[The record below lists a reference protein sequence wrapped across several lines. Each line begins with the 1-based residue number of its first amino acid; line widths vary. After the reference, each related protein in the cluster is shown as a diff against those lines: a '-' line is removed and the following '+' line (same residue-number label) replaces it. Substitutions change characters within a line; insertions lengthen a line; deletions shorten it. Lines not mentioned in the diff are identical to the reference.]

1 MKFQKITFLFVI
13 IISLNACATYKS
25 QYKDDI
31 KQAAFPDKEVAH
43 SFYLIGDAGNS
54 PIGSSSEALKA
65 FKSELNKA
73 SKNSTAIFL
82 GDNIYPKGLPG
93 KNHESRAFAEYQL
106 KAQTSAVKD
115 FKGEAIFIPGNHDWY
130 SDGLKGLKRQEK
142 YIEDALGKNTFLP
155 ENGCPIEKVEISD
168 DIVMIIIDS
177 EWYLTNW
184 DKHPTINDDCEIK
197 TRFKFFEE
205 LESLIKKARGK
216 TTIIALHHPMFT
228 NGPHG
233 GQYDFMSH
241 LKPIPVLGT
250 LKNVLRKTSGVSPA
264 DLQNKKYNAFKK
276 RVVTLAQEND
286 KALFVS

>member
-1 MKFQKITFLFVI
+1 ML
-13 IISLNACATYKS
+13 L
-25 QYKDDI
+25 
-31 KQAAFPDKEVAH
+31 
-43 SFYLIGDAGNS
+43 L
-54 PIGSSSEALKA
+54 
-65 FKSELNKA
+65 
-73 SKNSTAIFL
+73 
-82 GDNIYPKGLPG
+82 
-93 KNHESRAFAEYQL
+93 
-106 KAQTSAVKD
+106 
-115 FKGEAIFIPGNHDWY
+115 
-130 SDGLKGLKRQEK
+130 
-142 YIEDALGKNTFLP
+142 ALGKNTFLP

-233 GQYDFMSH
+233 GQYDFVSH
-241 LKPIPVLGT
+241 LKPIPILGT
-250 LKNVLRKTSGVSPA
+250 LKNILRKTSGVSPA

-286 KALFVS
+286 KALFVSGHEHSLQYLVKDNLPQIISGAGSKSTATRNVNGEFSTSDSGFTRLDVFKDGSSAVRF

>member
-1 MKFQKITFLFVI
+1 MKFQKITFLFVV
-13 IISLNACATYKS
+13 IISLNACATYNY
-25 QYKDDI
+25 QYKATI
-31 KQAAFPDKEVAH
+31 KQTAFPDKKIAH

-93 KNHESRAFAEYQL
+93 KKDESRAFAEYQL

-130 SDGLKGLKRQEK
+130 SNGLKGLKRQEK

-233 GQYDFMSH
+233 GQYDFVSH
-241 LKPIPVLGT
+241 LKPIPILGT
-250 LKNVLRKTSGVSPA
+250 LKNILRNVLLP
-264 DLQNKKYNAFKK
+264 
-276 RVVTLAQEND
+276 
-286 KALFVS
+286 